1 VGREKLLLV
10 VDCGDE
16 FSAGDGGGGGV
27 GGMSSG
33 GGDGMTVGGPSI
45 EPKKFMVVHN
55 RVGHPKLRRFFELR
69 KYLRSAQRKSEVLI
83 SEGELC

>member
-45 EPKKFMVVHN
+45 VPKKFMVVHN
-55 RVGHPKLRRFFELR
+55 RVDSSKIATFFVR
-69 KYLRSAQRKSEVLI
+69 IRSAQRKTEVLI

>member
-45 EPKKFMVVHN
+45 VPKKFMVVHN
-55 RVGHPKLRRFFELR
+55 RVVSSKIATFFCALG
-69 KYLRSAQRKSEVLI
+69 SI
-83 SEGELC
+83 